1 MIVARGHGSIT
12 PRPAG
17 RAGQLLRRSLPWASD
32 WSTTTSSDRSTLVP
46 SNPVYNQ
53 RPDKRVCQQLAPAPP
68 SGARASYER
77 SVPPSGSVFFLNKRI
92 EYQKTVV
99 RVPYKW
105 CQEWDST
112 TEAPRGADKNGDSTR
127 APCDGG

>member
-1 MIVARGHGSIT
+1 MIVARGHGSIR

-68 SGARASYER
+68 SGARASY
-77 SVPPSGSVFFLNKRI
+77 
-92 EYQKTVV
+92 
-99 RVPYKW
+99 
-105 CQEWDST
+105 
-112 TEAPRGADKNGDSTR
+112 
-127 APCDGG
+127 